1 MKVAINGFGRIG
13 RNFLRS
19 TLNDSEFKKNFEIVA
34 INDLSDSKTL
44 AHLLKYDSVHGV
56 LNNKIESTE
65 NTIKVDGKEIKVFAE
80 KDPVNLPWG
89 QLEVDIVLESTGFFR
104 DRVGAG
110 KHMVAGAKRVIIS
123 APPKGEQFIKQIVLG
138 VNEKEFDK
146 DDGEDAILSMASCTT
161 NCLAPMVQVLN
172 NNFGI
177 EQGFMTTIHAY
188 TNDQKILDLPQ
199 KDLRRSRACAVS
211 MIPTTTGAAKALG
224 EVIPEMKGKLDGMAI
239 RVPVPDGSITDLV
252 VNLKTETTVEEINK
266 KFSEEAKRLKG
277 ILEYSEEPLVSIDIV
292 GNPHSCIFDALS
304 TKVIGKQ
311 VKVLGWYDNE
321 WGYSSRMVDLMKF
334 INK

>member
-19 TLNDSEFKKNFEIVA
+19 TLNDSEFQKNFEIVA

-138 VNEKEFDK
+138 VNEETFDK
-146 DDGEDAILSMASCTT
+146 DDGKDAILSMASCTT
-161 NCLAPMVQVLN
+161 NCLAPMIQVLN

-177 EQGFMTTIHAY
+177 DQGFMTTIHAY

-211 MIPTTTGAAKALG
+211 LIPTTTGAAKALG

-252 VNLKTETTVEEINK
+252 VDLKKETTSEEINK

-277 ILEYSEEPLVSIDIV
+277 ILEYTEEPLVSIDIV

-334 INK
+334 ISK

>member
-19 TLNDSEFKKNFEIVA
+19 ALNDSEFQKNFEIVA

-65 NTIKVDGKEIKVFAE
+65 NTIKVNGKEIKVFAE
-80 KDPVNLPWG
+80 KDPVNLPWR

-138 VNEKEFDK
+138 VNEKTFDK

-161 NCLAPMVQVLN
+161 NCLAPMIQVLN

-177 EQGFMTTIHAY
+177 EQGLMTTIHAY

-224 EVIPEMKGKLDGMAI
+224 EVIPEMKGKLEGMAI

-252 VNLKTETTVEEINK
+252 VDLKKETTVEEINK
-266 KFSEEAKRLKG
+266 KFSEEAKKLKG

-334 INK
+334 ISK

>member
-13 RNFLRS
+13 RNFFRVS
-19 TLNDSEFKKNFEIVA
+19 LNDKEFQEKFEIVA
-34 INDLSDSKTL
+34 INDLTDSKTL
-44 AHLLKYDSVHGV
+44 AHLLKYDSVHGI

-65 NTIKVDGKEIKVFAE
+65 NTIIVDGKEIKVFAE
-80 KDPVNLPWG
+80 KDPANLPWKELG
-89 QLEVDIVLESTGFFR
+89 IDIVLESTGFFR

-110 KHMVAGAKRVIIS
+110 KHIVAGAKRVIIS
-123 APPKGEQFIKQIVLG
+123 APSKGEQYIKQIVLG
-138 VNEKEFDK
+138 VNEEMFDK
-146 DDGEDAILSMASCTT
+146 NNGEDAILSMASCTT
-161 NCLAPMVQVLN
+161 NCLAPMVKVLN
-172 NNFGI
+172 DNFGI
-177 EQGFMTTIHAY
+177 EQGFMTTVHAY

-211 MIPTTTGAAKALG
+211 TIPTTTGAAKALG
-224 EVIPEMKGKLDGMAI
+224 EVIPEIKGKLDGMAI
-239 RVPVPDGSITDLV
+239 RVPVADGSITDLV

-266 KFSEEAKRLKG
+266 KFSEEAQKLKG
-277 ILEYSEEPLVSIDIV
+277 ILEYTEEPLVSIDIV

-334 INK
+334 ISK

>member
-19 TLNDSEFKKNFEIVA
+19 ALNDSEFQKNFEIVA

-65 NTIKVDGKEIKVFAE
+65 NTIKVNGKEIKVFAE
-80 KDPVNLPWG
+80 KDPVNLPWR

-138 VNEKEFDK
+138 VNEKTFDK

-161 NCLAPMVQVLN
+161 NCLAPMIQVLN

-177 EQGFMTTIHAY
+177 EQGLMTTIHAY

-252 VNLKTETTVEEINK
+252 VDLKKETTVEEINK
-266 KFSEEAKRLKG
+266 KFSEEAKKLKG

-334 INK
+334 ISK

>member
-13 RNFLRS
+13 RNFFRS
-19 TLNDSEFKKNFEIVA
+19 TLNDSEFQKNFEIVA
-34 INDLSDSKTL
+34 INDLSDPKTL

-65 NTIKVDGKEIKVFAE
+65 NTIKVDEKEIKVFAE

-104 DRVGAG
+104 NRVGAG
-110 KHMVAGAKRVIIS
+110 KHIVAGAKRVIIS
-123 APPKGEQFIKQIVLG
+123 APPKGEQYIKQIVLG
-138 VNEKEFDK
+138 VNEEMFDK
-146 DDGEDAILSMASCTT
+146 TDGEDAILSMASCTT
-161 NCLAPMVQVLN
+161 NCLAPMIQVLN
-172 NNFGI
+172 NSFGI
-177 EQGFMTTIHAY
+177 ERGFMTTIHAY

-211 MIPTTTGAAKALG
+211 SIPTTTGAAKAIG

-252 VNLKTETTVEEINK
+252 VDLKTETTVEEINK
-266 KFSEEAKRLKG
+266 KFKEEAKRLKG
-277 ILEYSEEPLVSIDIV
+277 ILEYTEEPLVSVDVI
-292 GNPHSCIFDALS
+292 GNPSSCIFDALS
-304 TKVIGKQ
+304 TKIIGKQ

-321 WGYSSRMVDLMKF
+321 WGYSNRMVDLMKF
-334 INK
+334 ISK